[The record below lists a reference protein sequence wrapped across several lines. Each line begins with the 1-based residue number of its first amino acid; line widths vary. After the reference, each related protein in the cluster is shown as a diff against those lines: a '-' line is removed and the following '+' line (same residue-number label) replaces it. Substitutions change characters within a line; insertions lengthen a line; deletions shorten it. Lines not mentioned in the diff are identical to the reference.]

1 MNLFVSLPAPAANA
15 AGAWVDVSAL
25 GRVKSITVSGNPGPF
40 QPVVRIECSN
50 ELVPTHAYPILTFP
64 NPDTQT
70 FQVACH
76 WMRAVVSNYQ
86 GGGASTVDIGS
97 QDEGTSFAQLPVP
110 AGTGVGAGIS
120 TAALG
125 VFKTIQIGGAFGGTI
140 QIEISEDGGA
150 TYNAISSFQAPG
162 SESALFIAD
171 FMRVRRTGVP
181 PLNPGLP
188 DVWIAASNAS
198 GTGPPGPGVPPK
210 LYTVYVGKNGNDG
223 TADGSI
229 GKPFLTVQAAME
241 FAWTTYVLPVEPQP
255 VSPFRRPCVYVN
267 AGTYDDGP
275 LVLPPQICVMG
286 EGFNHSRIVG
296 NWTIDARWSN
306 YVPASLP
313 SPPSVLVPSDMRSS
327 WINVGLFGTVSFD
340 FNTVFSNEGKIYA
353 LGCRFGNTVTIAEKR
368 VNPVSNS
375 VTFTACEF
383 LSDLTLIGIPALLEG
398 CVTKGGTLFITQ
410 AIGSNPADVD
420 NIFESSGGSIG
431 NIVITSLNG
440 VMPAYSCTFAHL
452 AQPDTTLTLN
462 GTFSLIKADLGGVPL
477 QSLVV
482 LAGGANLN
490 QIFRINQLNWS
501 GVTLDRPAG
510 PYVGQQYFD
519 VTLTRPIWW
528 DGAAWITWPTI
539 SGDSALLF
547 FGAATIAAA
556 ADTRFI
562 PPGRIDSGVAATV
575 DVYQLPVPRAGT
587 VKSLVVRHNSPPG
600 NGNPVVYTVM
610 KNGVAT
616 LLTATLAT
624 GAVGQA
630 SDLVNTVAVVL
641 GDRISLRATK
651 ALGIGASGVDVDA
664 SVEVV

>member
-1 MNLFVSLPAPAANA
+1 MANLFINIPVPAGNGSGAPVAMGAFGLVKTVSVTGPFIASVTIEISNELAPTMWAPLQTFNNADGFTYEVACRWMRATVVNYKSGAPACDVGGTDDGTLFASLPAPAGNGVGAAIDVSLLGLFKTVTVNGPFNGNVQIEVSEDGITRWSQIGLGFPNA
-15 AGAWVDVSAL
+15 GQQSTTVAAKFMRVVRAGVPTIAPGLPIVDVA
-25 GRVKSITVSGNPGPF
+25 
-40 QPVVRIECSN
+40 
-50 ELVPTHAYPILTFP
+50 
-64 NPDTQT
+64 
-70 FQVACH
+70 AC
-76 WMRAVVSNYQ
+76 Q
-86 GGGASTVDIGS
+86 IGGGGA
-97 QDEGTSFAQLPVP
+97 
-110 AGTGVGAGIS
+110 
-120 TAALG
+120 
-125 VFKTIQIGGAFGGTI
+125 
-140 QIEISEDGGA
+140 
-150 TYNAISSFQAPG
+150 
-162 SESALFIAD
+162 
-171 FMRVRRTGVP
+171 
-181 PLNPGLP
+181 
-188 DVWIAASNAS
+188 
-198 GTGPPGPGVPPK
+198 GPPGPTVPPK
-210 LYTVYVGKNGNDG
+210 LYTVYVGKNGVDG

-241 FAWTTYVLPVEPQP
+241 FAWTTYVVPVEPQP

-313 SPPSVLVPSDMRSS
+313 SPPSVLVPSDFRSS

-375 VTFTACEF
+375 ITFTTCEF
-383 LSDLTLIGIPALLEG
+383 LSDITLIGIPTLMEG

-410 AIGSNPADVD
+410 AIGTVPADVD

-462 GTFSLIKADLGGVPL
+462 GTFSLIKADLGSVPL